1 MYWHMDGDWGWWMW
15 FGWLWMVVFWG
26 LVVGAVVLLIRR
38 LSPASGQPPDAIE
51 ILRNRYAAGEIDEA
65 EFRRRRDELSATRRP

>member
-26 LVVGAVVLLIRR
+26 LIIGAVVLVIRR
-38 LSPASGQPPDAIE
+38 LSPAGGQPRDAIE
-51 ILRNRYAAGEIDEA
+51 ILRTRYAAGEIDEA
-65 EFRRRRDELSATRRP
+65 EFRRRRDELSAPPRP